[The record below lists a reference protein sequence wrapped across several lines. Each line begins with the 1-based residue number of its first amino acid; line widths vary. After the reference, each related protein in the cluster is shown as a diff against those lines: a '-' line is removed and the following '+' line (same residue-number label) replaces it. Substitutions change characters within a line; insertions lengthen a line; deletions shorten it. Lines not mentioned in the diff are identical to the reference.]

1 MNLLPTPNWINN
13 YYQVW
18 SVIYQMALVL
28 QKWDVFYGVLK
39 EIRFSLNA
47 MCKRNT
53 NLITQRN
60 LPEKGSMHQCDTA
73 KWTYENSMSSNPKC
87 TLKMLVSLAVRW
99 LHHAVWPVTFMFRF
113 RKRYKIFT
121 ASYPTVYGYRV
132 SSARYPWP

>member
-1 MNLLPTPNWINN
+1 MDLLPIPKWINN

-18 SVIYQMALVL
+18 SVIYQMVLVL
-28 QKWDVFYGVLK
+28 QKWDVFYMPLK

-47 MCKRNT
+47 MCISSVICHKKR
-53 NLITQRN
+53 
-60 LPEKGSMHQCDTA
+60 SMHQCDIA
-73 KWTYENSMSSNPKC
+73 KWTYENSMSSDPKC
-87 TLKMLVSLAVRW
+87 TLKMLVSLVVRW